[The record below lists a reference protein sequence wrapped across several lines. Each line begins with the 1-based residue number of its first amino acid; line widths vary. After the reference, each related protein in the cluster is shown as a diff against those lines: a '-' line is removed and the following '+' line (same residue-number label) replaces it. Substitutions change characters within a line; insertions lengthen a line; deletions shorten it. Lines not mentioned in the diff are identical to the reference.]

1 MWFPPPPVLGVCTC
15 CELPH
20 KQEATHLK
28 NINAKK
34 QSKNNSIPVYLH
46 YWFLS
51 FFLKMSNP
59 RNNNMSYSAKL
70 PSLESWQRK
79 ERRDERGWGII
90 IIIITWQRLKRMRK
104 RMLHDSAGLQEAA
117 YVVSLLPW
125 QKLQSLARL
134 PFNSLKTL
142 WETRE
147 TRETREE
154 GF

>member
-1 MWFPPPPVLGVCTC
+1 
-15 CELPH
+15 
-20 KQEATHLK
+20 
-28 NINAKK
+28 
-34 QSKNNSIPVYLH
+34 
-46 YWFLS
+46 
-51 FFLKMSNP
+51 MSNP

-142 WETRE
+142 
-147 TRETREE
+147 
-154 GF
+154 